1 MSIRVAING
10 FGRIGR
16 HVLRALYEA
25 QRNEQL
31 QIVAINDIQPL
42 DISAHLLQYD
52 TTHGRFAYPVSVA
65 GDSLVVAGDTIHYLS
80 EANPVKLPW
89 KALDVDLV
97 LECSGQFSQAEPA
110 FMHCLAGAKKVLI
123 SAPSDDKVDATIVY
137 GVNHETLKPE
147 HKVVS
152 NGSCTTNCLAPM
164 AKILQQTVGIDSGLG
179 TVIHAYTNDQR
190 LTDSHHPDLRRAR
203 AAGLSIIPTP
213 TRSVKA
219 VELIIPELKGK
230 LDGLAIRVPTLNVAL
245 IDFTFSAS
253 KDTSVGQIN
262 QVLKAASEGDM
273 QGILGFSDVP
283 LVSVDYNHC
292 AASCSVDASQTMVQ
306 NQRLVKVQA
315 WYDNEWGFA
324 NRLLDTAAAMMSC

>member
-65 GDSLVVAGDTIHYLS
+65 GDSLVVAGDTIRYLS

-89 KALDVDLV
+89 TALNVDLV

-190 LTDSHHPDLRRAR
+190 LTDSHHTDLRRAR

-245 IDFTFSAS
+245 VDFTFSAS
-253 KDTSVGQIN
+253 KDTSVEQIN
-262 QVLKAASEGDM
+262 QALKAASEGEMKD
-273 QGILGFSDVP
+273 ILGFSDVP

>member
-52 TTHGRFAYPVSVA
+52 TTHGRFAYPVSVT
-65 GDSLVVAGDTIHYLS
+65 GDSLVVAGDTIRYLS

-89 KALDVDLV
+89 KAMNVDLV

-230 LDGLAIRVPTLNVAL
+230 LNGLAIRVPTLNVAL
-245 IDFTFSAS
+245 VDFTFSAS
-253 KDTSVGQIN
+253 KDTSVEQIN
-262 QVLKAASEGDM
+262 QALKAASKEEM
-273 QGILGFSDVP
+273 KGILGFSDVP

-292 AASCSVDASQTMVQ
+292 AVSCSVDASQTMVQ
-306 NQRLVKVQA
+306 NRRLVKVQA